1 MGVHNLQALL
11 FDVDGTLADTER
23 DGHRVAFN
31 LAFHD
36 AGLDW
41 EWDVAL
47 YGELLAVTGGKER
60 IRFYLEKYN
69 RDFEAPADLD
79 EFIAALHQAK
89 TAHYTALLAAGSI
102 PLRPGVERLL
112 REARKAGLRL
122 AITTTTTPANV
133 EALLVHTVG
142 AESLGWFE
150 VIAAGDIVPAKK
162 PAPDIYFYALEEMEL
177 DPASCLAFEDSING
191 IRATHG
197 ANLKTIIT
205 VNDYT
210 RDDDF
215 SDAAL
220 VLDTFGEPD
229 VPCHV
234 LAGDAKALN
243 GSACLDVAALR
254 RLHEDA

>member
-1 MGVHNLQALL
+1 MGAQNLQALL

-31 LAFHD
+31 LAFRD

-41 EWDVAL
+41 EWDVDL
-47 YGELLAVTGGKER
+47 YGKLLSVTGGKER
-60 IRFYLEKYN
+60 IRFYLEHYN
-69 RDFEAPADLD
+69 RNFTAPADLD
-79 EFIAALHQAK
+79 GFIAGLHQAK
-89 TAHYTALLAAGSI
+89 TDHYTRLLSEGRI

-122 AITTTTTPANV
+122 AIATTTTPANV

-162 PAPDIYFYALEEMEL
+162 PAPDIYFYALKEMGLEP
-177 DPASCLAFEDSING
+177 DDCLAFEDSSNG
-191 IRATHG
+191 IRATRG
-197 ANLKTIIT
+197 ANLQTIIT

-215 SDAAL
+215 SEAAL

-234 LAGDAKALN
+234 LAGDTKTLN
-243 GSACLDVAALR
+243 GSGYLDVAALR
-254 RLHEDA
+254 RLHKDT